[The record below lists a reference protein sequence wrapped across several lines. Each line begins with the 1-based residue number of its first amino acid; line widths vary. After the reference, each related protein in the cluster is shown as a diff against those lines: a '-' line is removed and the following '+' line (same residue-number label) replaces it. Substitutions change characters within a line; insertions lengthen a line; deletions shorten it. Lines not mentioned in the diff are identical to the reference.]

1 MTLLTEH
8 ATPVPEP
15 VEGLAGIAGPDD
27 VRRLAVEQLPALAA
41 EIRAELVDKVGRAGG
56 HLGPNLGVVEL
67 TLALHRVFRSP
78 HDVLVWDTGHQ
89 AYVHKMLTGRRA
101 DFVTLRAAGGLS
113 GYPSRAES
121 AHDLVEN
128 SHASTSLAYADGL
141 AKAFALTGQCD
152 RRVVAVIGDGAL
164 TGGMAWEALNNL
176 AAAPQRPVLVVLNDN
191 GRSYAPTA
199 GQLPAHLRAL
209 REGTAAGNVF
219 EDLGLAYL
227 GPVDGHD
234 VAELEHTL
242 RAAAVLR
249 HPVVVHVVTRKGR
262 GHAPAEQDEA
272 DCLHAVSPAPALA
285 TPAAASGPAWTD
297 VFGEELATLGAE
309 RTDLVAI
316 TAAML
321 RPAGLWAFAQRFPE
335 RVFDVG
341 IAEQHA
347 VASAAGLAAAGLHPV
362 VAIYATF
369 LNRAFDQ
376 VLMDAALHRAPVTFV
391 LDRAGIT
398 GPDGASHHGM
408 WDLALFGLVPG
419 ARVAAPRDPD
429 RLRTLLR
436 ECVAYAG
443 PSMLRFPRG
452 RSGAALP
459 GHGRWGSAELLTPE
473 RGRREVLLVPVGPL
487 AGAAVEAASR
497 LGRRGRSVTVVD
509 PRWLQPLDEALVA
522 AAAAYDLVV
531 TVEDG
536 APSGGFGDALA
547 RALRAHHP
555 DSGARLRTLALPER
569 AFVPAGARGDLLA
582 AAGLDADGIERAVL
596 HA

>member
-1 MTLLTEH
+1 
-8 ATPVPEP
+8 
-15 VEGLAGIAGPDD
+15 
-27 VRRLAVEQLPALAA
+27 
-41 EIRAELVDKVGRAGG
+41 
-56 HLGPNLGVVEL
+56 
-67 TLALHRVFRSP
+67 
-78 HDVLVWDTGHQ
+78 
-89 AYVHKMLTGRRA
+89 
-101 DFVTLRAAGGLS
+101 
-113 GYPSRAES
+113 
-121 AHDLVEN
+121 
-128 SHASTSLAYADGL
+128 
-141 AKAFALTGQCD
+141 
-152 RRVVAVIGDGAL
+152 
-164 TGGMAWEALNNL
+164 
-176 AAAPQRPVLVVLNDN
+176 
-191 GRSYAPTA
+191 
-199 GQLPAHLRAL
+199 
-209 REGTAAGNVF
+209 
-219 EDLGLAYL
+219 
-227 GPVDGHD
+227 
-234 VAELEHTL
+234 
-242 RAAAVLR
+242 
-249 HPVVVHVVTRKGR
+249 
-262 GHAPAEQDEA
+262 
-272 DCLHAVSPAPALA
+272 
-285 TPAAASGPAWTD
+285 
-297 VFGEELATLGAE
+297 
-309 RTDLVAI
+309 
-316 TAAML
+316 
-321 RPAGLWAFAQRFPE
+321 
-335 RVFDVG
+335 
-341 IAEQHA
+341 
-347 VASAAGLAAAGLHPV
+347 V

-555 DSGARLRTLALPER
+555 PSAARLRTLALPER
-569 AFVPAGARGDLLA
+569 AFVPAGGRGELLS